1 MAALAY
7 RQTPQAAQIH
17 RVLEGT
23 PVVLQC
29 FQLLLLVV
37 AALVPIILLVLGPGA
52 AAAVLALILPE
63 RKAAEFLA
71 KAILAVLEMAVVL
84 VD

>member
-1 MAALAY
+1 M
-7 RQTPQAAQIH
+7 
-17 RVLEGT
+17 
-23 PVVLQC
+23 
-29 FQLLLLVV
+29 
-37 AALVPIILLVLGPGA
+37 VPIILLVLGLGA